1 MRTISLFFLI
11 AAWPAAVFS
20 AGDEWLTQYERSGY
34 AETSRYDETVAF
46 CRMLADASSYAEY
59 RAFGTSAEGR
69 ELPLLWI
76 DKSQRRDTPLF
87 FIVAG
92 IHAGEIDG
100 KDAGLTLLRDVLIFN
115 KHRGLLDSIRIA
127 FVPIFNVDGHERWSK
142 YSRSNQIGPKEMGW
156 RTTAQ
161 NLNLNRDWL
170 KADTPEMQA
179 MLRLINELKP
189 DFLADIHVTDG
200 ADWQYV
206 ITYALGV
213 HENELEPLH
222 YYNAERFL
230 PSVKTKLH
238 DAGLEFTTYG
248 SFRKPNDVQS
258 GMELETAE
266 PRFSSGYGTVI
277 NRPFMLIETHS
288 LKDYRTRV
296 TATYEFLK
304 SAIETLK
311 EQAPELQ
318 AANRAADSVSSSLAG
333 KSYALSWNLAK
344 DSTMIEFL
352 GVDYEFVSSLISGD
366 KVVRWGTTPK
376 TYRIPVFDRH
386 EPGDTLVAPHAY
398 VIPPQ
403 WYALIQDVLTAQG
416 LTVMS
421 LTKAT
426 QVAVESCRF
435 SNVSFATRPY
445 EGRYRVDFTAT
456 SFADTL
462 ALPTGSIILP
472 LDQPRAQIAIHLLE
486 PRGPDSFVRW
496 GFFSQIFE
504 QKEYMEAYVADTLA
518 AHMLAESPVLAS
530 EFNARLSSDSVF
542 AASPEARYQFFYER
556 SPYWDSR
563 KDVYPIGRIT
573 SKAEYDRIKFIT
585 QSISKE

>member
-1 MRTISLFFLI
+1 MRTIILFFLI
-11 AAWPAAVFS
+11 AAWPATVFS
-20 AGDEWLTQYERSGY
+20 AGDEWLTRYERSSY
-34 AETSRYDETVAF
+34 IETSRYDETVAF
-46 CRMLADASSYAEY
+46 CRALADASPYAEY
-59 RAFGTSAEGR
+59 RVFGTSPEGR
-69 ELPLLWI
+69 ELPLLWV
-76 DKSQRRDTPLF
+76 DKSPRSDTPLF
-87 FIVAG
+87 FIIAG

-115 KHRGLLDSIRIA
+115 KHRGLLDNIRIC

-142 YSRSNQIGPKEMGW
+142 YSRPNQIGPKEMGW

-161 NLNLNRDWL
+161 NLNLNRDWM
-170 KADTPEMQA
+170 KADAPEMRA

-189 DFLADIHVTDG
+189 DFLTDLHVTDG

-213 HENELEPLH
+213 HENEPKLLR

-230 PSVKTKLH
+230 PSMKVKLH

-258 GMELETAE
+258 GMELETAG

-277 NRPFMLIETHS
+277 NRPFMLLETHS
-288 LKDYRTRV
+288 LKDYQTRV

-311 EQAPELQ
+311 EQAPELR
-318 AANRAADSVSSSLAG
+318 AANHAADSLACTFAG

-344 DSTMIEFL
+344 DSTMMDFL
-352 GVDYEFVSSLISGD
+352 GVDYEFVQSLISGD
-366 KVVRWGTTPK
+366 SVARWGTTPK
-376 TYRIPVFDRH
+376 TYRIPVLDCH
-386 EPGDTLVAPHAY
+386 EPGDTIVAPYAY

-403 WYALIQDVLTAQG
+403 WYALVKDVLAAQG
-416 LTVMS
+416 LSMLRMIKT
-421 LTKAT
+421 A
-426 QVAVESCRF
+426 QVAVETYRF
-435 SNVSFATRPY
+435 SNVSFAKQPY

-456 SFADTL
+456 LLADTL
-462 ALPTGSIILP
+462 ILPAGSIIIP
-472 LDQPRAQIAIHLLE
+472 LNQPRAQIAIHLLE
-486 PRGPDSFVRW
+486 PRSPDSFVRW

-518 AHMLAESPVLAS
+518 TRMLAESPALAS

-563 KDVYPIGRIT
+563 KDVYPIRRIT
-573 SKAEYDRIKFIT
+573 SKAEYDRIKSIT